1 MLENQNSNSQSAL
14 NQAAQN
20 NDLLALNEILKQKIN
35 INATTEE
42 GWTALQ
48 FAAFKGYDKI
58 VDALLKAGIDANI
71 QGKVYS
77 RTALHYAVD
86 RGNIGVVR
94 LLVASGAD
102 VSIIDNLNKKALDIA
117 QEKGLTEI
125 ARILTVGLS

>member
-42 GWTALQ
+42 GWTALH